1 MEDLEREKGKLISVD
16 TARKTLIIQ
25 VPSIMSLSRNEYEMP
40 YDLKL
45 QDKDFSKII
54 GKQVEYVLSDDGKV
68 VRIAIA

>member
-40 YDLKL
+40 YELNL